1 MQVDTRAKTARE
13 RTDEAERLREAAELA
28 LDQLQWCVN
37 YLYRIRK
44 RSLAERLEQNRG
56 HIATQVRLIGQRGF
70 EP

>member
-44 RSLAERLEQNRG
+44 RSLAERLEQNRARIRTQLQS
-56 HIATQVRLIGQRGF
+56 IAQDSD
-70 EP
+70 P